1 MSNKKIN
8 PLHEKLA
15 ALYRLSSTNSKLS
28 HLVTEAKTALG
39 ITAPKRLT
47 DSEQQAIY
55 DWHVV
60 KTISQPDNS
69 HIVKHISQVDDNQSV
84 VIISQLEDN
93 QSVKT
98 ISQSE
103 SVEIISQSDFDTQTV
118 TDSVTVIDSVKT
130 ISQPE
135 DVNII
140 SQLDDS
146 IRFAFYSNHTGT
158 RKREVIALETF
169 FVEALLLA
177 TGIDKTGVAAWIQ
190 TAIDSFTG
198 FSHQTGITKQ
208 VKYLIVR
215 ELTHQLK
222 ISKG

>member
-84 VIISQLEDN
+84 
-93 QSVKT
+93 KT

-103 SVEIISQSDFDTQTV
+103 SVEIISQSDFAIHSGIGAFKDTGDTSC
-118 TDSVTVIDSVKT
+118 T
-130 ISQPE
+130 P
-135 DVNII
+135 
-140 SQLDDS
+140 
-146 IRFAFYSNHTGT
+146 
-158 RKREVIALETF
+158 
-169 FVEALLLA
+169 
-177 TGIDKTGVAAWIQ
+177 
-190 TAIDSFTG
+190 
-198 FSHQTGITKQ
+198 
-208 VKYLIVR
+208 
-215 ELTHQLK
+215 
-222 ISKG
+222 

>member
-15 ALYRLSSTNSKLS
+15 ALYGLSSTNSKLS
-28 HLVTEAKTALG
+28 HLVTQAKTALC

-47 DSEQQAIY
+47 DNEQQAIY

-60 KTISQPDNS
+60 KNISQSNDN
-69 HIVKHISQVDDNQSV
+69 HIVKHISQVD
-84 VIISQLEDN
+84 DN

-135 DVNII
+135 DVEII

-146 IRFAFYSNHTGT
+146 IRFAFYTNHNGA
-158 RKREVIALETF
+158 RKRQVIALEMF
-169 FVEALLLA
+169 FVDGLRA
-177 TGIDKTGVAAWIQ
+177 TGLDKTGVAQWIQ
-190 TAIDSFTG
+190 ANLDGFTG

-215 ELTHQLK
+215 ELMRRLK
-222 ISKG
+222 PLRDIE

>member
-15 ALYRLSSTNSKLS
+15 VLYGLSSTNSKMS
-28 HLVTEAKTALG
+28 HLVTDAKIALG
-39 ITAPKRLT
+39 ITSPKRLT

-60 KTISQPDNS
+60 KTISQSNDN
-69 HIVKHISQVDDNQSV
+69 HIVKH
-84 VIISQLEDN
+84 ISQLEDN

-135 DVNII
+135 DVEII

-146 IRFAFYSNHTGT
+146 IRFAFYTNHNGA
-158 RKREVIALETF
+158 RKRQVIALEMF
-169 FVEALLLA
+169 FVDGLRAA
-177 TGIDKTGVAAWIQ
+177 TGLDKTGVAQWIQ
-190 TAIDSFTG
+190 SNLDGFTG

-215 ELTHQLK
+215 ELMRRLK
-222 ISKG
+222 PLRDIE